1 MAQNIT
7 LMGASYSAVP
17 SVLLPKTGG
26 GTASFV
32 DVTDTTASAADVA
45 SGKYFYAADGTRT
58 LGTASGGGGS
68 SFELLS
74 SSELTVKT
82 TSTQAASAGTV
93 ALGSSAYTKDKIIW
107 VNIRDKSGK
116 RAGYFFGSDAFFVN
130 YYKADGLTST
140 LSVPAI
146 VLYRY
151 TTSSALAATAGQYG
165 VYGYSINSSGT
176 LTIRRRY
183 NSSYSLTIDS
193 TYVVKVY
200 AVTPPISLF

>member
-7 LMGASYSAVP
+7 LLGANYSAVP

-26 GTASFV
+26 GSASFV
-32 DVTDTTASAADVA
+32 DITDTTAAASDVA

-82 TSTQAASAGTV
+82 TSTSTASAGTV

-193 TYVVKVY
+193 TYVIKVY
-200 AVTPPISLF
+200 AVTPPITLF

>member
-82 TSTQAASAGTV
+82 TSTSAASAGTV

-130 YYKADGLTST
+130 YYKAGGLTST

-200 AVTPPISLF
+200 EVTPPISLF